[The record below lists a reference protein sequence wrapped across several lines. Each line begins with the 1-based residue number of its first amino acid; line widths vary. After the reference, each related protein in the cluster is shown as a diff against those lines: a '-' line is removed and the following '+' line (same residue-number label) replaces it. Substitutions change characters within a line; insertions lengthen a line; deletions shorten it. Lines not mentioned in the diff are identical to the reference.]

1 MPHAK
6 FTICSLEKIISLPI
20 SSKHLLCW
28 LFMRQIY
35 EMTSHPLAEKKCTN
49 DQNNSF
55 KRKSPY

>member
-20 SSKHLLCW
+20 SSKHLLCR
-28 LFMRQIY
+28 LFIRQIY
-35 EMTSHPLAEKKCTN
+35 EKTSHPLAEKCTN